1 MKKLL
6 DFLVKSIVDHPEDIG
21 VEEDKNE
28 QELVL
33 NLKANPEDIKII
45 IGKDGKTIRAI
56 REIIKIKAIQQKVKV
71 NINITQ

>member
-6 DFLVKSIVDHPEDIG
+6 DFLVKSIVDHPEDIEI
-21 VEEDKNE
+21 EEDKNE
-28 QELVL
+28 QELIL

-56 REIIKIKAIQQKVKV
+56 REIIKIKAIQQKAKV

>member
-1 MKKLL
+1 MKKIL
-6 DFLVKSIVDHPEDIG
+6 DFLVKSIVDHPEDI
-21 VEEDKNE
+21 EIKEDKSG

>member
-6 DFLVKSIVDHPEDIG
+6 DFLVKSIVDHPEDIEI
-21 VEEDKNE
+21 EEDKNE